1 MSVTDERIRTAITHA
16 LSRQGVDARNLAVDV
31 LDGAVSVR
39 GSVPSNEQR
48 ARVAPA
54 VGAVVQGG
62 KTAQIAVQVIPQ
74 TSH

>member
-1 MSVTDERIRTAITHA
+1 MKAADERIRTAITNA
-16 LSRQGVDARNLAVDV
+16 LSRQGIDSANLSVDV
-31 LDGAVSVR
+31 ADGAVSVR

-62 KTAQIAVQVIPQ
+62 KTAQIAVQVIPA

>member
-1 MSVTDERIRTAITHA
+1 MKAADQRIRIAIAHA
-16 LSRQGVDARNLAVDV
+16 LSRQGVDARNLSVDV

-74 TSH
+74 AAH